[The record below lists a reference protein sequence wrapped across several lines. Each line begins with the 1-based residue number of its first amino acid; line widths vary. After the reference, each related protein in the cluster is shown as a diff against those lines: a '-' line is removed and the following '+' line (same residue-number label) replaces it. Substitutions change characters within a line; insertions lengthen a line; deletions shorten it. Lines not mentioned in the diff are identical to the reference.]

1 MIIRTVTNG
10 LAITSPIA
18 MKITMTGVKISI
30 VNTTIIVL
38 PPDGVISAF
47 TAGSNAIITIFT
59 MTGLIPTMAAAIAGG
74 TEAGTMEDI
83 VMMGGM
89 AIGTG
94 MVIGMDIIDRNV
106 GIIHSD
112 NTRAILTISF
122 SSENFVSLEKLCG
135 SSLWN
140 KE

>member
-1 MIIRTVTNG
+1 MDG

-18 MKITMTGVKISI
+18 MKTTMTGAKISI

-47 TAGSNAIITIFT
+47 TAGSTAIITIFT

-94 MVIGMDIIDRNV
+94 MVVGMSIIDRDV
-106 GIIHSD
+106 DIIHSD
-112 NTRAILTISF
+112 NTRAIPTISL
-122 SSENFVSLEKLCG
+122 SGEARASPEKLCG
-135 SSLWN
+135 RSL
-140 KE
+140 

>member
-18 MKITMTGVKISI
+18 MKIIMTGVKISI

-38 PPDGVISAF
+38 PPNGVISAF
-47 TAGSNAIITIFT
+47 IAGSNAIITIFT
-59 MTGLIPTMAAAIAGG
+59 ITGLIPTMAATIVGG
-74 TEAGTMEDI
+74 IEAGTMKGI

-94 MVIGMDIIDRNV
+94 MVIGMDIIDRDV
-106 GIIHSD
+106 GIIHPDKYESD
-112 NTRAILTISF
+112 SDHR
-122 SSENFVSLEKLCG
+122 
-135 SSLWN
+135 
-140 KE
+140 

>member
-18 MKITMTGVKISI
+18 MKITMTGAKISI
-30 VNTTIIVL
+30 VNTTMIVL
-38 PPDGVISAF
+38 PLDGVIGAF

-59 MTGLIPTMAAAIAGG
+59 MTGLIPTMAATIVGC

-89 AIGTG
+89 ATGTG
-94 MVIGMDIIDRNV
+94 MVVDMGIIDRDV
-106 GIIHSD
+106 GIIHPD
-112 NTRAILTISF
+112 NTRAILTIGS
-122 SSENFVSLEKLCG
+122 CG
-135 SSLWN
+135 
-140 KE
+140 EAP

>member
-18 MKITMTGVKISI
+18 MKITMTGAKTSI
-30 VNTTIIVL
+30 VNTTMIVL
-38 PPDGVISAF
+38 PLDGVIGAF
-47 TAGSNAIITIFT
+47 TVGSNAIITIFT

-89 AIGTG
+89 ATGTG
-94 MVIGMDIIDRNV
+94 MVVDMGIIDRDV
-106 GIIHSD
+106 GIIHPD
-112 NTRAILTISF
+112 NTRAILASG
-122 SSENFVSLEKLCG
+122 SCG
-135 SSLWN
+135 
-140 KE
+140 EAP

>member
-1 MIIRTVTNG
+1 MDG

-18 MKITMTGVKISI
+18 MKITMTGAKISI

-47 TAGSNAIITIFT
+47 TAGSTAIITIFT
-59 MTGLIPTMAAAIAGG
+59 MTGLIPTMAAAIVGG

-94 MVIGMDIIDRNV
+94 MVVGMSIIDRDV

-112 NTRAILTISF
+112 NTRAILTIS
-122 SSENFVSLEKLCG
+122 SSGEARTSPECVGDRFRIRSNDGRS
-135 SSLWN
+135 
-140 KE
+140 